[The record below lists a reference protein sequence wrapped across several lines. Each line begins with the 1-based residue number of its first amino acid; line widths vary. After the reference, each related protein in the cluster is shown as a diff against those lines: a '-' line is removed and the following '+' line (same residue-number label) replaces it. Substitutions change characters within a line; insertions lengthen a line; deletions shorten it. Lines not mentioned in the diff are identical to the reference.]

1 MMRSHCLPLV
11 LGLVLALLTP
21 IAFAQEVP
29 LTTLARN
36 TDPTGR
42 PLWEVGLAGI
52 GGYVA
57 DYPGAA
63 QSRFRGFPVPYF
75 IYRGKVLRA
84 GDGGIVRG
92 RFQLSETLEFD
103 LSFDGSLNADSDKNT
118 LRRGMP
124 DLDFL
129 GEIGPQLTW
138 RAWEEKDR
146 SVTVNL
152 PVRASLSFGDGGIR
166 SRGFVLNPRLI
177 YRDRDFIG
185 GNTLSLG
192 VGPMFSSEKLMD
204 YFYEVRPEFARRD
217 RPVFDAESGYLGSEV
232 SIGLSRRL
240 TPQVR
245 LFVGSQTGLYH
256 GATNRR
262 STLLARKA
270 NWNFAFGLSWA
281 IWESSRRSVD

>member
-1 MMRSHCLPLV
+1 MSFPRFSLH
-11 LGLVLALLTP
+11 LGLFAGLLT
-21 IAFAQEVP
+21 ASALAQEVP
-29 LTTLARN
+29 ISTITRN
-36 TDPTGR
+36 SDPAGR

-92 RFQLSETLEFD
+92 RFQLSESLEFD

-138 RAWEEKDR
+138 RAWEESNR
-146 SVTVNL
+146 SLTINL

-166 SRGFVLNPRLI
+166 SRGLVLNPRI
-177 YRDRDFIG
+177 TYRDRDFVG

-192 VGPMFSSEKLMD
+192 LGPIFATEKLMD
-204 YFYEVRPEFARRD
+204 YFYEVRPQFALRD
-217 RPVFDAESGYLGSEV
+217 RPAFDADSGYLGSEI

-245 LFVGSQTGLYH
+245 LFVGSQVGLFN

-262 STLLARKA
+262 STLLARET
-270 NWNFAFGLSWA
+270 NWNFAFGASWA
-281 IWESSRRSVD
+281 IWESSKRATD